1 VRISRK
7 LQQGTLQPLLLHRA
21 PLYTQI
27 LATTSQGPIGV
38 AFFGPH
44 VTEERYACRGF
55 AGSDENSFIAS
66 IEKHST
72 IQGRRADETKIDSR

>member
-7 LQQGTLQPLLLHRA
+7 LQQGALRPLLLHRA

-44 VTEERYACRGF
+44 VTEERYACQGF
-55 AGSDENSFIAS
+55 SG
-66 IEKHST
+66 K
-72 IQGRRADETKIDSR
+72 RRKLFHCFDFEAFDYIRQEH